1 MPGLPAA
8 LFGAAGVLPPILLE
22 MSPMKTRFALT
33 LMALLPILVA
43 CKAQDGSADT
53 VAPAADAPAAAPAAP
68 AASDTAPAAPTATAD
83 TASTPATD
91 AAAPPAAD
99 APAAPAAARAPSGAE
114 PVAGTDYVDIPG
126 GQPFQPTNGKIEV
139 VEVFGYVCPACAA
152 FQPLVGPW
160 KAGLPADV
168 HFVYVPAMFGG
179 TWDDYA
185 HAFYAAEALGV
196 QEKTHEALYKAIHV
210 DQTLKGERGRD
221 SVQDIAGF
229 YAKYGVDPKQF
240 ADTMGSFAVSSK
252 TNRAKQ
258 FATRSG
264 VDGTP
269 SLIVNGK
276 YLIKGKSYPDKLRIA
291 DHLIARERAA
301 LAK

>member
-1 MPGLPAA
+1 
-8 LFGAAGVLPPILLE
+8 
-22 MSPMKTRFALT
+22 MKTRFALT

-43 CKAQDGSADT
+43 CKAQDGTTDT
-53 VAPAADAPAAAPAAP
+53 VAPAATAPAAATAAP
-68 AASDTAPAAPTATAD
+68 ATGASDTAPAAAAGN
-83 TASTPATD
+83 AAPATD
-91 AAAPPAAD
+91 ATAPPAAD
-99 APAAPAAARAPSGAE
+99 APAAPAAARTTSGAE

-139 VEVFGYVCPACAA
+139 AEVFGYVCPACAR
-152 FQPLVGPW
+152 FQPQIGPW
-160 KAGLPADV
+160 KAGLASDV

-179 TWDDYA
+179 PWDDYA
-185 HAFYAAEALGV
+185 RAFYAAEALGV

-210 DQTLKGERGRD
+210 DETLKGERGRD

-240 ADTMGSFAVSSK
+240 ADTMGSFAVSTK

-258 FATRSG
+258 FAMRSG
-264 VDGTP
+264 VTGTP
-269 SLIVNGK
+269 SLIINGK
-276 YLIKGKSYPDKLRIA
+276 YLVKGKNYDDILRIA